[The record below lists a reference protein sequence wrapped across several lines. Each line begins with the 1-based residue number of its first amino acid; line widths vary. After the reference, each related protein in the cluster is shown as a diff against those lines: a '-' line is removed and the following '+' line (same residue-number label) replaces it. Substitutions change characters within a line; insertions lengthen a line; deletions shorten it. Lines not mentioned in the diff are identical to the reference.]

1 MTTRTT
7 PLRIWYKLFF
17 LCLIMTAL
25 CHTINTK
32 AQTLPANFQ
41 RVTVATGLN
50 TPTAMAFTPD
60 GRILICQKGGQ
71 LRVYKNGSLLST
83 PAITLSVNTAGERGL
98 IGVAVD
104 PAFTTNNLVYLY
116 YSTSGTTK
124 NRVSR
129 FTMNGDVLSGEQ
141 VILDFPN
148 DTHMYHNGGGITF
161 GADGKLYVLAG
172 DDTNTANATNLD
184 SPFGKVLRI
193 NPDGSIP
200 AGNPFTG
207 GTTRSKVWAYG
218 VRNPYTLASDPQSG
232 KLFVNDVG
240 NATWEE
246 INDATTGGKNFG
258 WPSKEGMCTSG
269 CAGLT
274 NPIYVYSTNRNSP
287 PPNGQGCAINGGT
300 FFNGAISNYPAV
312 YNGKY
317 FFLDYCGGWIDYI
330 NPAVASPTRTL
341 FGSGLPDG
349 MVYIKQG
356 TDGNLYFLNLNNGSL
371 YRIIYTLNNQ
381 APVITQQ
388 PQPRTVPQGGT
399 ATFSVTATGSQLTYQ
414 WRKGT
419 TNIAGATASTYTIT
433 NVQPSHEGNYNVV
446 VTNPGGSVTSN
457 NASLTVTSLPT
468 ATITTPAN
476 NTTFRAGDVISYAGT
491 ATDPDDGTLPPSAYE
506 WFLDFRHENHGHG
519 GPELADGVTSGSFT
533 IDTRG
538 HAETNVWYRL
548 FLVVTDSDGAKDTAM
563 VELFPVVSD
572 LNFTTQPAGL
582 QILVDNIP
590 ISTPRNT
597 EGVSGTTRP
606 IAPVSPQTVGGTTY
620 VFDRWAHGGPASQTI
635 TITDN
640 AATYTAIY
648 KVAPAPVI
656 LTPTH
661 DAYVRNG
668 AHAATTHG
676 TTDAANLIV
685 KRALAAQVD
694 NTRET
699 YFKFDLTSITGAI
712 LAVQLKVFGRIEDA
726 SVTNLPVEVFSASNT
741 TWTESAITWN
751 NKPATSA
758 TAIASSTV
766 TDATARYYLWDVTD
780 YVKNEVANGRR
791 VVTLAMKSVPE
802 HNPRTL
808 WSSKET
814 GTNPPQLS
822 VVAEA
827 GGNASPITSITSPAN
842 GATFAAPATVTIDA
856 SAADS
861 DGTIAKVEFFNGTT
875 KLGEDT
881 SSPYSFAWTNVSA
894 GTYSLTTVATDN
906 LGATGTSTII
916 NITVQAGPSC
926 PPVIASADDGNVPA
940 NVLDDNLSTRWS
952 ANGDGQ
958 WIQFCLPTQ
967 QSVRGVA
974 IAFYSGN
981 VRSSNFDVL
990 TSLDANTW
998 TTAAAGL
1005 SSSGTSLD
1013 PQTFTF
1019 TPRTAKYVR
1028 IVGHG
1033 NSVNTWNSYTEVDIL
1048 TVTAPAC
1055 EPATASADD
1064 GNVATNVLDNN
1075 TATRWSAS
1083 GDGQWIQFCLSA
1095 TSTVSGVQIAFY
1107 KGNERQSAFDVLV
1120 SADASTWTSASTG
1133 RQSSGTSLALETF
1146 TFTAVTAKYVRI
1158 VGHGN
1163 NVNAW
1168 NSYTEVRITST
1179 PALSNTAGDIA
1190 TSLDE
1195 SDISSHPNPTDGLVT
1210 ITYRVSQPGRVT
1222 LSIHNTRTNHIINL
1236 IDKAHTAGTHQ
1247 FTLDTRSF
1255 APGVHVLKLTTSAK
1269 TTTHKLLK
1277 N

>member
-1 MTTRTT
+1 MNKKPNLVRSWQT
-7 PLRIWYKLFF
+7 
-17 LCLIMTAL
+17 LCLIIITL
-25 CHTINTK
+25 LQSIVVT

-50 TPTAMAFTPD
+50 TPTAMEFTPD

-98 IGVAVD
+98 IGVTVD
-104 PAFTTNNLVYLY
+104 PAFATNNFVYLY

-129 FTMNGDVLSGEQ
+129 FTMSGDVLTGEQ

-172 DDTNTANATNLD
+172 DDTNTANAPNLD

-193 NPDGSIP
+193 NSDGTVP

-207 GTTRSKVWAYG
+207 GTVRSKVWGYG
-218 VRNPYTLASDPQSG
+218 LRNPYTLARDPQSG
-232 KLFVNDVG
+232 KLFINDVG

-269 CAGLT
+269 CTGLT
-274 NPIYVYSTNRNSP
+274 NPVYVYSTNRSSP

-300 FFNGAISNYPAV
+300 FFNGAISNYPAT
-312 YNGKY
+312 YSGKY

-341 FGSGLPDG
+341 FASGLPDG

-356 TDGNLYFLNLNNGSL
+356 IDGNLYFLNINNGSL
-371 YRIIYTLNNQ
+371 YRLIYTLNTQ

-388 PQPRTVPQGGT
+388 PQPLTVPQGGT
-399 ATFSVTATGSQLTYQ
+399 ATFSVTATGSQLSYQ

-419 TNIAGATASTYTIT
+419 TNISGATAATYTIT
-433 NVQPSHEGNYNVV
+433 NVQPSHEGSYNVV
-446 VTNPGGSVTSN
+446 ITNPGGSVTSN
-457 NASLTVTSLPT
+457 NATLTVTALPT

-476 NTTFRAGDVISYAGT
+476 NTLFRAGDVISYAGT
-491 ATDPDDGTLPPSAYE
+491 GTDPEDGTLPPSAFE

-519 GPELADGVTSGSFT
+519 GPELVDGVTSGSFT

-538 HAETNVWYRL
+538 HAETHVWYRL
-548 FLVVTDSDGAKDTAM
+548 YLVVTDSDGAKDTAM
-563 VELFPVVSD
+563 VEIFPIVSD
-572 LNFTTQPAGL
+572 LTFNTEPAGL
-582 QILVDNIP
+582 QVLVDNIP
-590 ISTPRNT
+590 VSTPLNT

-620 VFDRWAHGGPASQTI
+620 LFDRWAHGGPASQTI

-640 AATYTAIY
+640 AASYTAIY
-648 KVAPAPVI
+648 KVAPAPVM

-668 AHAATTHG
+668 IHAATTHG

-699 YFKFDLTSITGAI
+699 YLKFDLTSITGAI
-712 LAVQLKVFGRIEDA
+712 AAVQLKVFGRIEDA
-726 SVTNLPVEVFSASNT
+726 TLTNLPVEVFSSANT

-758 TAIASSTV
+758 TALALATV
-766 TDATARYYLWDVTD
+766 TDATARYYTWDVTD
-780 YVKNEVANGRR
+780 YVRNEVASGRR
-791 VVTLAMKSVPE
+791 VVTLVMKSIPE

-814 GTNPPQLS
+814 GSNPPQLA
-822 VVAEA
+822 VITDA
-827 GGNASPITSITSPAN
+827 GGNASPVTSITSPAS
-842 GATFAAPATVTIDA
+842 GATFTAPATVTIEA

-861 DGTIAKVEFFNGTT
+861 DGSITKVEFFNGTS
-875 KLGEDT
+875 KLGEDALA
-881 SSPYSFAWTNVSA
+881 PYSFTWTNVSA
-894 GTYSLTTVATDN
+894 GGYSLSTVATDN
-906 LGATGTSTII
+906 LGATGTSSTI
-916 NITVQAGPSC
+916 NITVQAAPSC
-926 PPVIASADDGNVPA
+926 PAVIASADDGNVPA

-958 WIQFCLPTQ
+958 WIQFCLQTE

-981 VRSSNFDVL
+981 TRTSSFDVL
-990 TSLDANTW
+990 TSMDANTW
-998 TTAAAGL
+998 TTAASGL

-1013 PQTFTF
+1013 PQSFTF
-1019 TPRTAKYVR
+1019 TPRTAKHVR

-1033 NSVNTWNSYTEVDIL
+1033 NSVNAWNSYTEVDIL

-1055 EPATASADD
+1055 EPVTASGDD
-1064 GNVATNVLDNN
+1064 GNVAANVLDNN
-1075 TATRWSAS
+1075 MATRWSAS
-1083 GDGQWIQFCLSA
+1083 GDGQWIQFCLSTA
-1095 TSTVSGVQIAFY
+1095 STVSGVQIAFY
-1107 KGNERQSAFDVLV
+1107 KGNERRSTFDVLV
-1120 SADASTWTSASTG
+1120 SMDAASWTTSASG
-1133 RQSSGTSLALETF
+1133 LQSSGTSLALENF
-1146 TFTAVTAKYVRI
+1146 TFSSATAKYVRI

-1163 NVNAW
+1163 NLNAW
-1168 NSYTEVRITST
+1168 NSYTEVRINS
-1179 PALSNTAGDIA
+1179 
-1190 TSLDE
+1190 TSLSSTTSDNTLRE
-1195 SDISSHPNPTDGLVT
+1195 DSDISSHPNPADGQVT
-1210 ITYRVSQPGRVT
+1210 ITYRVPREGRVI
-1222 LSIHNTRTNHIINL
+1222 LSVHSTGNSNAIKL
-1236 IDKAHTAGTHQ
+1236 VDKVHTAGTYQ
-1247 FTLDTRSF
+1247 FILDTRTF
-1255 APGVHVLKLTTSAK
+1255 VRGVHVLNLVTAEK